1 MNMYHSL
8 FTLASVLGLV
18 GYIWLTVVAFKR
30 SVPWGL
36 LVLLFSPITAIIFAL
51 TNWFDARKPFL
62 IYIASF
68 VLMIGSAYALYNQ
81 VSVAIQQIVQRQHSG
96 ELKPDEARRL
106 MMSALLGHAI
116 PQPAKA
122 APELA
127 PAPAQGQA
135 QAASEASK
143 PAMAETKA
151 DTKPSN
157 PAETKAKTVAEVK
170 TVASSEQIT
179 NKKAASVEKN
189 PVKQKPV
196 VRIPNPDQ
204 AQPDPLAQK
213 RKKVE
218 PNTIVVSLDK
228 MSSHVGHYFIITLKT
243 GNQQRGLLRKVDDKR
258 LYLDRKLYGGNFEYK
273 VRKDQIK
280 SIQMLKKIPEER

>member
-1 MNMYHSL
+1 MNMYTSL
-8 FTLASVLGLV
+8 FTLASIISVV
-18 GYIWLTVVAFKR
+18 GYLWLTVVAFKR

-36 LVLLFSPITAIIFAL
+36 LVLLLSPITAIIFSL

-62 IYIASF
+62 IYIAAF
-68 VLMIGSAYALYNQ
+68 VLMLGSAFALYNQ
-81 VSVAIQQIVQRQHSG
+81 VGVAFQQIVQRQNSG

-106 MMSALLGHAI
+106 MMNALLGHAI

-122 APELA
+122 AAEQAPV
-127 PAPAQGQA
+127 PAPVQA
-135 QAASEASK
+135 QAASEPGK
-143 PAMAETKA
+143 PAPVPKTEATPENMTTEA
-151 DTKPSN
+151 
-157 PAETKAKTVAEVK
+157 KAKTVTSVAQTPNK
-170 TVASSEQIT
+170 T
-179 NKKAASVEKN
+179 AASPEAEPAVEK
-189 PVKQKPV
+189 PQ

-213 RKKVE
+213 RKKAE
-218 PNTIVVSLDK
+218 PNTIRVSLDT
-228 MSSHVGHYFIITLKT
+228 MSSHIGHYFIITLKS